1 MNKSLLKKSA
11 LAVMLLAI
19 MSCGKDDEPTI
30 IDNNTV
36 IDNTINPPVVVNTV
50 PTISAQSF
58 TASENIV
65 DTDII
70 GTVIATDADT
80 DALSFSIKANSSDLF
95 KISASGEI
103 SLANTKTLDYET
115 ATSHTL
121 SIDVSDGTDIANAE
135 ITITVTD
142 IIENA
147 FVFIY
152 NVEGLE
158 QLIIDINTNF
168 TNQYNYTVYWGDGT
182 SDTNQTGSS
191 NHDYSSTDGITE
203 YTVSITGDFPAKGEI
218 HTGNFAH
225 GYLVSIENWGGIK
238 WETMDHFFENSKI
251 KNDFKINALDA
262 PDLSLV
268 TDLSFMFT
276 NTEITDATEV
286 INNMNTW
293 DFSTITNMGGMFSG
307 ASLFNGDLSNWDV
320 SNVTNMTGMFSGAS
334 SFNGDISNW
343 NVINVTSMGG
353 MFNNA
358 TNFNQDLSN
367 WSTQHVVDCG
377 FFATGSGLINAHL
390 PTLGCFN

>member
-1 MNKSLLKKSA
+1 MKKTILKKSA

-58 TASENIV
+58 TSSENIV

-147 FVFIY
+147 FVFVY

-158 QLIIDINTNF
+158 PVS
-168 TNQYNYTVYWGDGT
+168 YTHLT
-182 SDTNQTGSS
+182 
-191 NHDYSSTDGITE
+191 
-203 YTVSITGDFPAKGEI
+203 
-218 HTGNFAH
+218 
-225 GYLVSIENWGGIK
+225 
-238 WETMDHFFENSKI
+238 
-251 KNDFKINALDA
+251 
-262 PDLSLV
+262 
-268 TDLSFMFT
+268 
-276 NTEITDATEV
+276 
-286 INNMNTW
+286 
-293 DFSTITNMGGMFSG
+293 
-307 ASLFNGDLSNWDV
+307 
-320 SNVTNMTGMFSGAS
+320 
-334 SFNGDISNW
+334 
-343 NVINVTSMGG
+343 
-353 MFNNA
+353 
-358 TNFNQDLSN
+358 
-367 WSTQHVVDCG
+367 
-377 FFATGSGLINAHL
+377 L
-390 PTLGCFN
+390 PTTPYV